1 MGDPRTNSQSLG
13 VIIVAA
19 GSSTRMGG
27 GDKQFADLNG
37 EPVLGH
43 SLRVFARCRH
53 VAGIALVLSSDNLD
67 RGRRLVSDAGLD
79 DLVICVQGG
88 ERRQDSARIG
98 LEALKSSGAET
109 EFIAVHDG
117 ARPFVDDS
125 MIERGLATAR
135 VTGAGGRGCSG

>member
-43 SLRVFARCRH
+43 SLKVFARCRH

-67 RGRRLVSDAGLD
+67 RGEGSCLS
-79 DLVICVQGG
+79 
-88 ERRQDSARIG
+88 
-98 LEALKSSGAET
+98 
-109 EFIAVHDG
+109 
-117 ARPFVDDS
+117 
-125 MIERGLATAR
+125 RG
-135 VTGAGGRGCSG
+135 

>member
-1 MGDPRTNSQSLG
+1 MGDPRSNSRSLG

-19 GSSTRMGG
+19 GSSARMGG

-37 EPVLGH
+37 EPVLGY

-88 ERRQDSARIG
+88 ERGDRTRPVSVWGHSSLQWPKRSSLRSMTAHAR
-98 LEALKSSGAET
+98 S
-109 EFIAVHDG
+109 
-117 ARPFVDDS
+117 S
-125 MIERGLATAR
+125 MIR
-135 VTGAGGRGCSG
+135 